1 MKHALLLAAIAV
13 SSLLFAPGCAN
24 DPYQDPTYT
33 LQRDLYHRNQ
43 KWDAYQNRQYLRRQA
58 QDERYQAWF
67 NSVME

>member
-1 MKHALLLAAIAV
+1 MKVFLLAVLAV
-13 SSLLFAPGCAN
+13 GSLGCAN
-24 DPYQDPTYT
+24 QDPYQDPTYV

-58 QDERYQAWF
+58 QDQRYGAWF

>member
-1 MKHALLLAAIAV
+1 MKVFLLAVLAV
-13 SSLLFAPGCAN
+13 GSVGCAN
-24 DPYQDPTYT
+24 QDPYQDPTYV

-58 QDERYQAWF
+58 QDQRYGAWF

>member
-1 MKHALLLAAIAV
+1 MKVFLLAVLAV
-13 SSLLFAPGCAN
+13 GSLGCAN
-24 DPYQDPTYT
+24 QDPYQDPTYT

-58 QDERYQAWF
+58 ADDRYQAWF